1 MITVANPIYDV
12 VFKYLMEDK
21 RIARTILSALLK
33 EDIVEVEMRPHEY
46 VNDKRDSVSVLR
58 IDFGAR
64 VRQTDGSEKLI
75 LIELQKTWLETETLR
90 FRQYLGVQYDNP
102 DNMLAGGEHALPM
115 VAVYLLGHR
124 VGDIDEPVLYVR
136 HKSYNSDGQLVTK
149 GLPNPFVDSLTHDS
163 IIVQIPLLR
172 GLLSGSGNSRQ
183 PGKSRLD
190 KVLSIFDQ
198 NNGEGRNKR
207 VLSIDDSL
215 YSGDADMEHIL
226 QRLAMAAGDSKLRQD
241 MNIEEEFIS
250 AIERRDTEILHRD
263 YELAKQKVL
272 LDEQKTQLDE
282 QKTQL
287 DEQKTQL
294 DEQKTQLDE
303 QKTQLDEQKTQLDE
317 QKTQLDEQKTQLDEA
332 HTQLDEAHTQLDEA
346 HTQLD
351 EAHTQ
356 LDEAH
361 TQLDE
366 QKTQLDEQ
374 KTQLKKSV
382 QMLRAANLSA
392 ETIATSLGMTVEQV
406 KAFFEKEC

>member
-12 VFKYLMEDK
+12 VFKYLMEDQ

-33 EDIVEVEMRPHEY
+33 EDILEVNMRPHEY

-64 VRQTDGSEKLI
+64 VLRPDGSEQLI

-102 DNMLAGGEHALPM
+102 DNMIDGGENALPM

-124 VGDIDEPVLYVR
+124 VGDIEEPVLYVR
-136 HKSYNSDGQLVTK
+136 HQSYDSNGQLVTK

-172 GLLSGSGNSRQ
+172 GRLTCQTDGQRQ
-183 PGKSRLD
+183 SKSRLD

-198 NNGEGRNKR
+198 SNKEGKNRK
-207 VLSIDDSL
+207 VLNIDDSL
-215 YSGDADMEHIL
+215 YDGDADMEHIL
-226 QRLAMAAGDSKLRQD
+226 QRLAMAAGDTKMRQE

-272 LDEQKTQLDE
+272 IDEQKTQLDE

-294 DEQKTQLDE
+294 AFKDASLRKSIQL
-303 QKTQLDEQKTQLDE
+303 LL
-317 QKTQLDEQKTQLDEA
+317 
-332 HTQLDEAHTQLDEA
+332 
-346 HTQLD
+346 
-351 EAHTQ
+351 
-356 LDEAH
+356 
-361 TQLDE
+361 
-366 QKTQLDEQ
+366 
-374 KTQLKKSV
+374 
-382 QMLRAANLSA
+382 AANLSV
-392 ETIATSLGMTVEQV
+392 ETIASNLGMETDEV
-406 KAFFEKEC
+406 KRLME

>member
-33 EDIVEVEMRPHEY
+33 EDILEVEMRPHEY

-64 VRQTDGSEKLI
+64 VRRDDGSEQLI

-102 DNMLAGGEHALPM
+102 DNMQDDGENALPM

-124 VGDIDEPVLYVR
+124 VGDIDEPVLYVK
-136 HKSYNSDGQLVTK
+136 HKAYNYDEQLVTK
-149 GLPNPFVDSLTHDS
+149 GLPDPFVDSLTHDS

-172 GLLSGSGNSRQ
+172 GCL
-183 PGKSRLD
+183 
-190 KVLSIFDQ
+190 V
-198 NNGEGRNKR
+198 
-207 VLSIDDSL
+207 
-215 YSGDADMEHIL
+215 HII

-250 AIERRDTEILHRD
+250 AIERRDTEILNRD
-263 YELAKQKVL
+263 YALAKQKIL
-272 LDEQKTQLDE
+272 INEQKSQLDEQKSQLDE

-294 DEQKTQLDE
+294 HLLVDMLVQAGQSVDAIAERLHVDKQVV
-303 QKTQLDEQKTQLDE
+303 
-317 QKTQLDEQKTQLDEA
+317 EA
-332 HTQLDEAHTQLDEA
+332 LI
-346 HTQLD
+346 
-351 EAHTQ
+351 
-356 LDEAH
+356 
-361 TQLDE
+361 
-366 QKTQLDEQ
+366 
-374 KTQLKKSV
+374 
-382 QMLRAANLSA
+382 RP
-392 ETIATSLGMTVEQV
+392 
-406 KAFFEKEC
+406 

>member
-1 MITVANPIYDV
+1 MMTVANPIYDV
-12 VFKYLMEDK
+12 VFKYLMEDQ

-33 EDIVEVEMRPHEY
+33 EDILEVDMRPHEY

-64 VRQTDGSEKLI
+64 VRRPDGSIHLI

-102 DNMLAGGEHALPM
+102 DNMTEGGESALPM

-136 HKSYNSDGQLVTK
+136 HNSYDYDGQLVTK

-172 GLLSGSGNSRQ
+172 GLLTGQADGRQ
-183 PGKSRLD
+183 SGKSRLD

-198 NNGEGRNKR
+198 SNKEGKNRK
-207 VLSIDDSL
+207 VLNIDDSL
-215 YSGDADMEHIL
+215 YDGDADMEHIL
-226 QRLAMAAGDSKLRQD
+226 QRLAMAAGDTKLRQE

-263 YELAKQKVL
+263 YELARQKVL
-272 LDEQKTQLDE
+272 IDEQKSQLDE

-303 QKTQLDEQKTQLDE
+303 QKTQLDEQKTQIANKDASLR
-317 QKTQLDEQKTQLDEA
+317 
-332 HTQLDEAHTQLDEA
+332 
-346 HTQLD
+346 
-351 EAHTQ
+351 
-356 LDEAH
+356 
-361 TQLDE
+361 
-366 QKTQLDEQ
+366 
-374 KTQLKKSV
+374 KSI
-382 QMLRAANLSA
+382 QMLRAANLTV
-392 ETIATSLGMTVEQV
+392 ETIASNLGMDLDEV
-406 KAFFEKEC
+406 KRLLELI